1 MDFYGLL
8 LVFLMG
14 GVFGWQL
21 LSYVFMVHLQAHFI
35 LLCSASIICEVVL
48 VLMCGPVT

>member
-1 MDFYGLL
+1 MISDILLLINSYFYGLL

-21 LSYVFMVHLQAHFI
+21 LSYVFMVHPLNI
-35 LLCSASIICEVVL
+35 L
-48 VLMCGPVT
+48 